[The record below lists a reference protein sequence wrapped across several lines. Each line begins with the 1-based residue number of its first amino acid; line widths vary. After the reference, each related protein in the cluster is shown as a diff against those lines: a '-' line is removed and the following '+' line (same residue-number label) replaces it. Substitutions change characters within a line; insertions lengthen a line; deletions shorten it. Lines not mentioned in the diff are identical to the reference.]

1 MASPNSSN
9 VGNDG
14 TEHSSVSQESVNP
27 VQSLKGMSLSGLN
40 GDTRHSSNTED
51 SQTQLLPPDEVT
63 EEQPKTRLSWG
74 QVTEIPTGGTSSET
88 NSCKYERSGLPLG
101 GASSSGNP
109 WQVRSTQNP
118 SKPFVRRPTPMVLR
132 VPKSV
137 IGNDL
142 SKMCSFEENEEED
155 DENNGDNYQPISS
168 MDFKDSDTMIVED
181 IEEEGRLQ
189 GSSLPVPQDLPV
201 KPGVDEHV
209 IASQRDLNADSPTV
223 FIQTEF
229 GKQMSLDEVENDE
242 GEDVDDQEDEEDE
255 CQEENQFLSPSNSM
269 SFGKVDPP
277 KTNTHVQTV
286 PHQPRRLVRRDTP
299 QTLDIPETVRRLAAT
314 SVAEEILEEEE
325 EEEEEEEKED
335 DTNTAHHT
343 SECGQKTTTTQDQ
356 TSVQKSEIQ
365 KSSELSDSD
374 GSHGSYSSNTDNSS
388 TGEKD
393 SNKNSVLPTCTHD
406 DNVVKC
412 ENNNPEAPSID
423 LTNGAR
429 TTTESKDSL
438 VSKSD
443 YQSQFRER
451 EKKQS
456 RFKKSMS
463 GEKKEGSSSP
473 SSVRRKVSPH
483 HTKILTRQ
491 PTPVHIDVPKHLLSE
506 SFKSSAPPAFLEEE
520 EGEEN

>member
-9 VGNDG
+9 VGIDG
-14 TEHSSVSQESVNP
+14 TEHSSVSQESVIP
-27 VQSLKGMSLSGLN
+27 AQSLKEMSLSGLN
-40 GDTRHSSNTED
+40 GDTCHSSKTED
-51 SQTQLLPPDEVT
+51 SQTQRLPPDEVT
-63 EEQPKTRLSWG
+63 EEPPKTRLSWG

-142 SKMCSFEENEEED
+142 TKMSSFEENEEEN
-155 DENNGDNYQPISS
+155 DENNGDNYQPVSS

-181 IEEEGRLQ
+181 IEEGSLQ

-209 IASQRDLNADSPTV
+209 IASQRNLNADSPTV

-242 GEDVDDQEDEEDE
+242 GEDDDDQEDEEDE

-269 SFGKVDPP
+269 TFGKADPP

-286 PHQPRRLVRRDTP
+286 PHQPRKFVRRDTP
-299 QTLDIPETVRRLAAT
+299 QALNIPETVRRLAAT
-314 SVAEEILEEEE
+314 SVAEEIVEEEE
-325 EEEEEEEKED
+325 EEDVEEKED
-335 DTNTAHHT
+335 DTNTAH
-343 SECGQKTTTTQDQ
+343 QDQ
-356 TSVQKSEIQ
+356 TSVQKSEIP
-365 KSSELSDSD
+365 KSSELSGSD
-374 GSHGSYSSNTDNSS
+374 GSHGSHSSNKDNSS

-393 SNKNSVLPTCTHD
+393 SNKNPVLPTCRHD

-438 VSKSD
+438 VPKSD

-451 EKKQS
+451 EKQS

-463 GEKKEGSSSP
+463 GEKKDGSSSP